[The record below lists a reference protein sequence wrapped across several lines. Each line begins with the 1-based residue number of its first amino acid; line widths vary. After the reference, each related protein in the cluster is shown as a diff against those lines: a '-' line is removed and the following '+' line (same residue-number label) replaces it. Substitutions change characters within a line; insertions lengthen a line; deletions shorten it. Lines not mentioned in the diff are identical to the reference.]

1 MAQFGSSPAK
11 VLLMAIMVAALLYA
25 TQVMAQDTK
34 IAPSPPLETGTGVC
48 FAGFLRLS
56 SALQSWSL
64 LLLLLFVR
72 TNE

>member
-34 IAPSPPLETGTGVC
+34 IAPSPPLETGTG
-48 FAGFLRLS
+48 FASPVSAAFICS
-56 SALQSWSL
+56 SVLVSL
-64 LLLLLFVR
+64 AAFAFC
-72 TNE
+72 